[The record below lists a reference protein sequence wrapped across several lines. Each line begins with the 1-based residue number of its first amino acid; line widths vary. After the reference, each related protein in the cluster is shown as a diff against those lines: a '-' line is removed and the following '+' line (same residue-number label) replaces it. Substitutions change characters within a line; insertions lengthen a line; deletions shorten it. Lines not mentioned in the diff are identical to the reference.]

1 MQHSMKTVINIIF
14 TILIS
19 FNILGQTENINSG
32 KYHPA
37 KEVFES
43 KYKKKEY
50 SKFTTGQ
57 IRIENNKVIF
67 GNLKS
72 IEFDEKSDA
81 ETKMILS
88 SGLIDPTKINGS
100 VHLKISKINELPL
113 LNPNPQTKRFK
124 FWIFPIQ
131 SQKENSSELEKTLS
145 NRVNPSEYYFELQN
159 KFADENTSFEDFIK
173 NAKLTF
179 LIFGTIII

>member
-1 MQHSMKTVINIIF
+1 MRTVIKIIF
-14 TILIS
+14 TLLIS
-19 FNILGQTENINSG
+19 FNIFGQTENINSG

-50 SKFTTGQ
+50 SKFATNQ
-57 IRIENNKVIF
+57 IKIENNKVILD
-67 GNLKS
+67 NLKF
-72 IEFDEKSDA
+72 IEFDEKSD
-81 ETKMILS
+81 TKTRLILS
-88 SGLIDPTKINGS
+88 NGYLDPYKINGS
-100 VHLKISKINELPL
+100 MNLKILKIDELPL

-131 SQKENSSELEKTLS
+131 NQNSSELEKKLS

-159 KFADENTSFEDFIK
+159 KYADENTSFEDFIK

>member
-1 MQHSMKTVINIIF
+1 MQHFMRIVIKIIL
-14 TILIS
+14 TILIPL
-19 FNILGQTENINSG
+19 NILGQTENINSG

-43 KYKKKEY
+43 KYQKEEY
-50 SKFTTGQ
+50 SKFATTK
-57 IRIENNKVIF
+57 IEIKNNKVILDK
-67 GNLKS
+67 LKF
-72 IEFDEKSDA
+72 IEFDEKSD
-81 ETKMILS
+81 TKTKLILTN
-88 SGLIDPTKINGS
+88 GFLDPYIINGS
-100 VHLKISKINELPL
+100 INLKISKIDELSL

-131 SQKENSSELEKTLS
+131 NQNSSELEKKLA

-159 KFADENTSFEDFIK
+159 NYANENTSFEDFIK

>member
-1 MQHSMKTVINIIF
+1 MRTVIKIIF
-14 TILIS
+14 TILIPL
-19 FNILGQTENINSG
+19 NIFGQTENINSG

-43 KYKKKEY
+43 KYQKEEY
-50 SKFTTGQ
+50 SKFASNK
-57 IRIENNKVIF
+57 IKIENNKIILD
-67 GNLKS
+67 NLKF
-72 IEFDEKSDA
+72 IEFDEKSD
-81 ETKMILS
+81 TKTKLILS
-88 SGLIDPTKINGS
+88 NGFLDPYKINGS
-100 VHLKISKINELPL
+100 INLKISKIDELSL

-131 SQKENSSELEKTLS
+131 NQKVNSSELEKMLS
-145 NRVNPSEYYFELQN
+145 NRINPSEYYFELQN

-173 NAKLTF
+173 GANLIF